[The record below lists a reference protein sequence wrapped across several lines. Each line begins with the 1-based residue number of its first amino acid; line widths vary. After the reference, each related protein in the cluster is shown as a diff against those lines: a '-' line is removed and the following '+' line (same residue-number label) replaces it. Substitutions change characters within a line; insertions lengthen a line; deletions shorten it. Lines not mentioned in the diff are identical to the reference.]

1 MWMID
6 FEYRKVNR
14 RVECF
19 LGNRNSQVATQ
30 RTEKEYDEILDILL
44 QSAQEDYMRDQDLA
58 LNINH
63 LKDGGFESD
72 FEKHVREKQ
81 ALDRQLAESLEL
93 KIEEEKRKLRCTMS
107 IQELIRTEVHNA
119 ADEARKQ

>member
-44 QSAQEDYMRDQDLA
+44 QSAQDDYMRDQDLA

-81 ALDRQLAESLEL
+81 ALDR
-93 KIEEEKRKLRCTMS
+93 
-107 IQELIRTEVHNA
+107 
-119 ADEARKQ
+119 